1 MMEIVIKFK
10 AYIFTLLLS
19 LFSNLALAETYVIPL
34 SELDFSDFLPITGS
48 CIMDLDGNITDRLG
62 SQMCISSDDGKIAH
76 YRIIATPSINVN
88 IQVNTRTPQGG
99 DGLTFTPI
107 GKLTSDVDDIDIV
120 PGQVHIVN
128 SGTLGVIDVRF
139 GGQIILSNNFF
150 GSDMIHQI
158 EMEAGF
164 VWENTP

>member
-1 MMEIVIKFK
+1 MKFSSFIS
-10 AYIFTLLLS
+10 ALLFGLFTNVAS
-19 LFSNLALAETYVIPL
+19 AATYLIPL

-48 CIMDLDGNITDRLG
+48 CTMDLAGIVTDESG
-62 SQMCISSDDGKIAH
+62 SQMCISSDNGKIAH

-107 GKLTSDVDDIDIV
+107 GKLTSDVADIDIV

-128 SGTLGVIDVRF
+128 SGTLGVIDIRF
-139 GGQIILSNNFF
+139 GGQIILSNNVF
-150 GSDMIHQI
+150 GSDMMYQI
-158 EMEAGF
+158 EMEAGI
-164 VWENTP
+164 VWEDTP

>member
-1 MMEIVIKFK
+1 MKFRSFIL
-10 AYIFTLLLS
+10 ALLLG
-19 LFSNLALAETYVIPL
+19 LFANLAIAATYVIPF

-48 CIMDLDGNITDRLG
+48 CTMDLDGLVTDGPG
-62 SQMCISSDDGKIAH
+62 SQMCIGSDEGKVAH
-76 YRIIATPSINVN
+76 YVIIATPSINVN

-128 SGTLGVIDVRF
+128 SGTLGRIDVRF

-150 GSDMIHQI
+150 GSDLMHQI
-158 EMEAGF
+158 KMEAGI
-164 VWENTP
+164 VWEDTP

>member
-1 MMEIVIKFK
+1 MKFN
-10 AYIFTLLLS
+10 AYILPLLFG
-19 LFSNLALAETYVIPL
+19 LFSNLAIAATYVIPM

-48 CIMDLDGNITDRLG
+48 CIMDLDGNVTDMPG
-62 SQMCISSDDGKIAH
+62 SQMCIGSDEGKIAQ
-76 YRIIATPSINVN
+76 YRIIARSNINVN
-88 IQVNTRTPQGG
+88 IQVNTRTPLGG

-107 GKLTSDVDDIDIV
+107 GKLTSDADDIDIV

-128 SGTLGVIDVRF
+128 SGTLGIIDVRF

-158 EMEAGF
+158 EMEAVL
-164 VWENTP
+164 VWEDTP

>member
-1 MMEIVIKFK
+1 MKFRSFIL
-10 AYIFTLLLS
+10 ALLLG
-19 LFSNLALAETYVIPL
+19 LFSNLVIAATYVIPM
-34 SELDFSDFLPITGS
+34 SELDFSDLLPITGS
-48 CIMDLDGNITDRLG
+48 CEMDLDGLVTDMPG

-76 YRIIATPSINVN
+76 YRIIATPGINVN
-88 IQVNTRTPQGG
+88 IQVNTRLPSGG

-128 SGTLGVIDVRF
+128 SGTLGRIDVRF

-150 GSDMIHQI
+150 GSGMMYQI
-158 EMEAGF
+158 EMEAGIT
-164 VWENTP
+164 WEDTP

>member
-1 MMEIVIKFK
+1 MKCN
-10 AYIFTLLLS
+10 AYILPLLLG
-19 LFSNLALAETYVIPL
+19 LYSNLAIAATYVIPM

-48 CIMDLDGNITDRLG
+48 CTMDLDGLVTDGPG

-76 YRIIATPSINVN
+76 YRIIATPGINVN
-88 IQVNTRTPQGG
+88 IQVNTRVPSGV

-107 GKLTSDVDDIDIV
+107 GKLISDVDDIDIV

-128 SGTLGVIDVRF
+128 SGTLGRIDVRF

-150 GSDMIHQI
+150 GSSMMYQI
-158 EMEAGF
+158 EMEAGI
-164 VWENTP
+164 VWEDTP

>member
-1 MMEIVIKFK
+1 MKFRSFIL
-10 AYIFTLLLS
+10 ALLLG
-19 LFSNLALAETYVIPL
+19 LFSNLVIAATYVIRL

-48 CIMDLDGNITDRLG
+48 CEMDLDGLVTDMPG

-76 YRIIATPSINVN
+76 YRIIATPGKNVN
-88 IQVNTRTPQGG
+88 IQVNSRLPAGG

-128 SGTLGVIDVRF
+128 SGTLGRIDVMF
-139 GGQIILSNNFF
+139 GGQIILSSTFYA
-150 GSDMIHQI
+150 SDMSYLIK
-158 EMEAGF
+158 MEAGI
-164 VWENTP
+164 VWEDTP